1 MAYIQGT
8 SGADT
13 LVGTAGDDVIVGG
26 LGADTLIGGAG
37 NDQIG
42 GSGNGPRGADDPD
55 DAIDILT
62 GGAGADIFHADH
74 YVADLKNPKIDGLNI
89 IDRITDFSAAEGD
102 RIALELDNNIYFLQ
116 GRYTTFRGAVTNS
129 DFSLTAGKAFGDVY
143 QAGYSGIF
151 TWTSGTV
158 KYVIV
163 DTNGDGLLDRTDF
176 VMALEGAPQLDR
188 YAFVGDYIVGTTP
201 KAGGSWTGA
210 DIDEKFFGGDG
221 PDEAWGQGGKDELH
235 GAGGADILH
244 GGDGDDVLHGE
255 RGGDTLYGDAGNDIL
270 WASPI
275 YNGFVDGAADKLYG
289 GAGNDTLY
297 GSDGADVLD
306 GGDGD
311 DVIDANWLSGKTGDV
326 ISGGAGDDRIQA
338 SNSVV
343 YGGAGKD
350 TIVIGGNGSIL
361 TGGEGADLFSFDS
374 LSPPHAQVPSYQNP
388 NLIRDFSIA
397 QGDKISLQST
407 SGGFWALAFYGALD
421 NSAFS
426 LTVGSKFSLT
436 GAEYGPG
443 LKQAWTWQNGGF
455 TYLIIDDNAD
465 GALDANDTVLKFE
478 GAVTLSAEAFV
489 EGSIAKLGGATNGAD
504 VITGTTG
511 LDYIYGLGGADFLHG
526 GDGNDEIY
534 GNNGADQVW
543 GDNGQDKLYGGP
555 GDDVLDGGDGDD
567 YIQGNAG
574 GDTIYGGAGDDTIF
588 TQGYIRG
595 DQGPGDTA
603 DTVNI
608 VYGGAG
614 NDSISGAQI
623 GYAGS
628 GASLHDQLN
637 GGDGN
642 DTIFGNG
649 VLHGDAGDD
658 YVQGNGQLYGD
669 AGADTVLAVESATL
683 HGGDGNDVLIVRN
696 DFYNIVGVGVLYG
709 DAGKDKLYGGA
720 GADTLYVELGDETAV
735 GGAGD
740 DILNLSDVRA
750 GETVAL
756 TSVQGGADA
765 DTFVVQSLLSA
776 ALTLEGGD
784 GADTLDLRLASGSV
798 KVDLAADAQDTGWG
812 RLTLQSVENV
822 VGGDHGAILSGN
834 NDANVLSGGAAV
846 DTLSGGKGGDTLS
859 GRGGDDLLDGGE
871 GLDTAVFTGAAADY
885 SWTRSADGS
894 WTVTDLRTGANDGRD
909 TLKSLEILKFSDKT
923 ISLTQIAVDALLRGG
938 TGAKTADL
946 EASIATGALT
956 LDGAVTQIIKAAGST
971 TSVATL
977 AYEFF
982 TGKIPGQPGV
992 DYLVSPT
999 GPNANNLNSAYYQ
1012 SFNLENRY
1020 INFAVNLGKVGEGK
1034 DAFLAKY
1041 GSLSFV
1047 EATREAYKTIFGA
1060 APTDAKIHAMIDTR
1074 VDYFAAY
1081 GGDGVNGIGTK
1092 AAMVGWLLAEAQKAD
1107 LGVMVRSNDAWLTDL
1122 ADGSAPFAIDILDPA
1137 KGYYKADFI
1146 FGG

>member
-8 SGADT
+8 SAADT

-26 LGADTLIGGAG
+26 LGADILNGGAG
-37 NDQIG
+37 DDSIG
-42 GSGNGPRGADDPD
+42 GSGAGPRGADDPD

-62 GGAGADIFHADH
+62 GGAGADIFHTDH
-74 YVADLKNPKIDGLNI
+74 YVADLKNPKIDGLGI

-102 RIALELDNNIYFLQ
+102 RIALDLDNNIYYLQ
-116 GRYTTFRGAVTNS
+116 ARYTTWRGAVTNG

-143 QAGYSGIF
+143 QSGYSGIF

-176 VMALEGAPQLDR
+176 VLALEGAPQLDR
-188 YAFVGDYIVGTTP
+188 YSFVGDFIVGTTP
-201 KAGGSWTGA
+201 RAGGSWTGA

-221 PDEAWGQGGKDELH
+221 PDEAWGQGGRDELH
-235 GAGGADILH
+235 GADGADILH
-244 GGDGDDVLHGE
+244 GGDGNDVLHGE
-255 RGGDTLYGDAGNDIL
+255 RGSDALYGDAGNDIL

-311 DVIDANWLSGKTGDV
+311 DVIDAYWLPGKGGDV
-326 ISGGAGDDRIQA
+326 ISGGAGNDNIQA
-338 SNSVV
+338 TNSVV
-343 YGGAGKD
+343 DGGAGND
-350 TIVIGGNGSIL
+350 TIVITYNGSTV
-361 TGGEGADLFSFDS
+361 TGGEGADLFRFYS
-374 LSPPHAQVPSYQNP
+374 LSPPHAQVPAYQSP

-397 QGDKISLQST
+397 QGDKIDLQST

-443 LKQAWTWQNGGF
+443 LKQAWTWRNGGF
-455 TYLIIDDNAD
+455 TYLIIDDNAS

-478 GAVTLSAEAFV
+478 GAVTLGAEAFV
-489 EGSIAKLGGATNGAD
+489 AGSIAKLGAATNGAD
-504 VITGTTG
+504 VITGTSD
-511 LDYIYGLGGADFLHG
+511 LDYIYGLGGADLLHG
-526 GDGNDEIY
+526 GDGDDQMY
-534 GNNGADQVW
+534 GNNGADQIW
-543 GDNGQDKLYGGP
+543 GDNGQDKIYGGP

-588 TQGYIRG
+588 TQGYIQG
-595 DQGPGDTA
+595 DQSPGDTA

-614 NDSISGAQI
+614 NDTISGAQL
-623 GYAGS
+623 GYVGS
-628 GASLHDQLN
+628 GESQHDQLN
-637 GGDGN
+637 GGEGN

-649 VLHGDAGDD
+649 VLHGDAGND
-658 YVQGNGQLYGD
+658 YVQGNGELYGD
-669 AGADTVLAVESATL
+669 AGADTVLAVVSGVL
-683 HGGDGNDVLIVRN
+683 HGGDGDDVLIVR
-696 DFYNIVGVGVLYG
+696 DGFINIVGTGVLYG

-720 GADTLYVELGDETAV
+720 GNDVLHVELGDAV
-735 GGAGD
+735 AEGGAGD
-740 DILNLSDVRA
+740 DILNISDARTAEAAVL
-750 GETVAL
+750 TV
-756 TSVQGGADA
+756 VQGNAGA
-765 DTFVVQSLLSA
+765 DTFAIQNLLSVSI
-776 ALTLEGGD
+776 TLEGGD
-784 GADTLDLRLASGSV
+784 GADTLDLRLAPGSV
-798 KVDLAADAQDTGWG
+798 KVDLAVGAQDIGWG
-812 RLTLQSVENV
+812 RLTLQSIENV
-822 VGGDHGAILSGN
+822 RGGDHGAILSGN
-834 NDANVLSGGAAV
+834 NDNNILTGGAGV
-846 DTLSGGKGGDTLS
+846 DILSGGKGGDTLA
-859 GRGGDDLLDGGE
+859 GGGGDDALDGGE
-871 GLDTAVFTGAAADY
+871 GLDTAVFTGAAVDY
-885 SWTRSADGS
+885 SWTRSADAT
-894 WTVTDLRTGANDGRD
+894 WTVTDLRAGANDGRD
-909 TLKSLEILKFSDKT
+909 TLKGVEVLSFSDKT
-923 ISLTQIAVDALLRGG
+923 VSLTQIAVDTLLRGG
-938 TGAKTADL
+938 IGAKTADL
-946 EASIATGALT
+946 EASIAAGAQT
-956 LDGAVTQIIKAAGST
+956 LDGAISQIIRAAGAT
-971 TSVATL
+971 TSVASL

-982 TGKIPGQPGV
+982 TGKIPGSAGI

-1020 INFAVNLGKVGEGK
+1020 INFAVNLGKLGEGK
-1034 DAFLAKY
+1034 EAFLAKY
-1041 GSLSFV
+1041 GALNFV
-1047 EATREAYKTIFGA
+1047 DATREAYKTIFGA

-1074 VDYFAAY
+1074 VDYFATY

-1137 KGYYKADFI
+1137 KGYYKADFV